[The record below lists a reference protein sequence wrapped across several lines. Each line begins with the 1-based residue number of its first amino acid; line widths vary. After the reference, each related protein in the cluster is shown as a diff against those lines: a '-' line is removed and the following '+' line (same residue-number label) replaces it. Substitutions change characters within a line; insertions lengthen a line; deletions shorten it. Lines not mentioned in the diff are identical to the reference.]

1 MARRPAPRPTPTP
14 APRPRPAPA
23 PARPDP
29 GGPES
34 PPSAL
39 PLAGDPGSA
48 VDALLADGSVLLDVL
63 FSRTLMGVAVFDR
76 NLVLRTCN
84 ATWIR
89 FTERHGVVPDGGVVP
104 GRSIFHYFPGTE
116 GRILSA
122 ADRVWAGETSWY
134 AAVPHD
140 RPDGGV
146 SYWDLMFVPLWKD
159 GEVIGVVDVSIEATD
174 RYLAERE
181 LRHSERRF
189 ESIRTEAQTEL
200 ARRDAILDAVRFGA
214 QRFLDPHTGSW
225 RSDID
230 EVLARLGGAAA
241 VSRVYIFENF
251 IGADGV
257 RRCSQSHE
265 WVADGVSA
273 QIDNPELQSF
283 TFAEIGFDAQA
294 EDMAAGRL
302 VATRVADM
310 GPARVVLE
318 AQGILSIVLVPIFVH
333 DEWWGFI
340 GFDECVHERNWST
353 VEIDALQAAAS
364 MMSAAVHRQTDS
376 DRLREQRNLLTKRI
390 DALATIAASLRV
402 NQTLADTLD
411 VVAESVVAATPAV
424 ACTVY
429 VRRPEN
435 GVMEVL
441 GAHGLPDGYPDALEL
456 SWREE
461 PRLANNEVYLGPEM
475 YVAHDAVQRALT
487 IPSLAPY
494 RDYLRQASWDT
505 VVILPLGSDG
515 RRHGSLSAY
524 YPGGGEPAADDLA
537 FLRAVADQAAVAVEN
552 ARLLAEAQSRA
563 GLVERQRLARDLHDS
578 VSQAL
583 YGIALGAR
591 TARSLAEHSPEKL
604 AEPLDYVLSLAD
616 AGMTEMRSL
625 IFALRPES
633 LATEGLVVALEK
645 QVAVLR
651 ARHRLVVDAEL
662 GGEPAVPLAVKEAL
676 YRIGQEALHNIVKH
690 AQAGEVR
697 VRLETAAEEVLLEVV
712 DDGVGFDPGGRPLP
726 GHLGLQSMRERAV
739 AHRGRV
745 HVCSAPAAGTTVR
758 ASFPLDAEHGR

>member
-1 MARRPAPRPTPTP
+1 MVPSA
-14 APRPRPAPA
+14 
-23 PARPDP
+23 
-29 GGPES
+29 GV
-34 PPSAL
+34 PPSGI
-39 PLAGDPGSA
+39 PLLGDPDSA
-48 VDALLADGSVLLDVL
+48 VDALLADGSVLLDLL

-76 NLVLRTCN
+76 DLVLRTCN
-84 ATWIR
+84 DTWVR
-89 FTERHGVVPDGGVVP
+89 FTERHGVVTGEGVVP

-116 GRILSA
+116 ARILPA
-122 ADRVWAGETSWY
+122 AERVWAGETSWY

-146 SYWDLMFVPLWKD
+146 SYWDLMFVPLWQD
-159 GEVIGVVDVSIEATD
+159 GEVIGAVDVSIDATD
-174 RYLAERE
+174 RFLAERE

-189 ESIRTEAQTEL
+189 ESIRTEARAEL

-214 QRFLDPHTGSW
+214 QRFLEPHTGSW

-230 EVLARLGGAAA
+230 EVMARLGGAAA

-251 IGADGV
+251 VDAGGD
-257 RRCSQSHE
+257 RRCSQTHE

-273 QIDNPELQSF
+273 QIDNQELQSF
-283 TFAEIGFDAQA
+283 TFAEIGFEAQA
-294 EDMAAGRL
+294 EEMAAGRV
-302 VATRVADM
+302 VASRVADM
-310 GPARVVLE
+310 GPARAVLE

-333 DEWWGFI
+333 DDWWGFI

-353 VEIDALQAAAS
+353 VEIDALRAAAS
-364 MMSAAVHRQTDS
+364 TMSAAVHRQADS
-376 DRLREQRNLLTKRI
+376 DRLREQQDLLTKRI
-390 DALATIAASLRV
+390 DALAIIAASLRV

-411 VVAESVVAATPAV
+411 VVADSVVAASPAV
-424 ACTVY
+424 AAMVF
-429 VRRPEN
+429 VRQPDSQE
-435 GVMEVL
+435 MQVL
-441 GAHGLPDGYPDALEL
+441 GTHGLPEGYGEALERC
-456 SWREE
+456 WREDPTLTDNE
-461 PRLANNEVYLGPEM
+461 AFLGHQTFVVHDIVNQALAVPGM
-475 YVAHDAVQRALT
+475 
-487 IPSLAPY
+487 APLY
-494 RDYLRQASWDT
+494 EHLRQARWET
-505 VVILPLGSDG
+505 VVIVPLGSEG
-515 RRHGSLSAY
+515 RRHGTLNAY
-524 YPGGGEPAADDLA
+524 YPAGDDPTPDDLA

-651 ARHRLVVDAEL
+651 ARHRLVVHAEL
-662 GGEPAVPLAVKEAL
+662 GSEPAAPLAVKEAL
-676 YRIGQEALHNIVKH
+676 YRIGQEALHNTVKH

-697 VRLETAAEEVLLEVV
+697 VRLAVLDNRAGLDDGAGPDDGAGGEVLLEVA
-712 DDGVGFDPGGRPLP
+712 DDGIGFDPGGRPLP
-726 GHLGLQSMRERAV
+726 GHLGLQSMRERAI

-745 HVCSAPAAGTTVR
+745 HVCSAPEAGTTVR
-758 ASFPLDAEHGR
+758 ASFPLDG